1 MESGRHPQYRRR
13 DPPRGDPTGLTWR
26 KCVFP
31 GGSSITPACQ
41 TRICSRVPPRSGPDR
56 IGALPAA
63 LLRREIARADPRRG
77 TFRTGSQPG
86 TSRREESLSGA
97 SSNISSSR
105 TISQVGCRHQ
115 PYPGTASASAAAG
128 WTATPPPRA
137 QQPVLKQPGDP
148 LRTTHVGLPA
158 GHPPS
163 CARRLSTQTSL
174 TSRGRART
182 TPFQYVEVDL
192 IARDRPALRQE
203 PVASHVESRSWFGTY
218 ASRRAVPSRTGRPR
232 AHRHRR
238 LPDVQTCDPVEQHV
252 HHAALLTCR
261 SRSATPG
268 GLSARH
274 RPRCSQQQSTDSREA
289 PRHAPLQVTR
299 PVCADVAKRHPRFSS
314 PAMFGRRPKC
324 HTPLASSVPISSG
337 EIACHAQTE
346 ARFSPV
352 RRCNRT
358 G

>member
-1 MESGRHPQYRRR
+1 MDGHATSTGAAARAQAAGRSTPHDARRSSGRAPAFVCAAIEHP
-13 DPPRGDPTGLTWR
+13 DLPD
-26 KCVFP
+26 V
-31 GGSSITPACQ
+31 
-41 TRICSRVPPRSGPDR
+41 SRQSQNN
-56 IGALPAA
+56 ALPV
-63 LLRREIARADPRRG
+63 RRG
-77 TFRTGSQPG
+77 
-86 TSRREESLSGA
+86 
-97 SSNISSSR
+97 
-105 TISQVGCRHQ
+105 
-115 PYPGTASASAAAG
+115 
-128 WTATPPPRA
+128 
-137 QQPVLKQPGDP
+137 
-148 LRTTHVGLPA
+148 
-158 GHPPS
+158 
-163 CARRLSTQTSL
+163 RLH
-174 TSRGRART
+174 R
-182 TPFQYVEVDL
+182 
-192 IARDRPALRQE
+192 RDRPALRQE

-218 ASRRAVPSRTGRPR
+218 ASRCAVPSRTGRPR

-289 PRHAPLQVTR
+289 PRHAPLRVTR

-324 HTPLASSVPISSG
+324 HTPLAFSVPISSG